1 MLTGSV
7 ASSLHGEPRATLDID
22 IVVDPTEPSIARL
35 VTQLETHDYYV
46 DLAAA
51 REALAEG
58 GQFNAI
64 HRPSGWKVDFIVR
77 KRAPFAD
84 SEFARRQRVDLL
96 GLRADVATAEDTIVA
111 KLEWAQA
118 GESERQLRDVAGIL
132 RVSGDGLDRDYIS
145 RWVRQLGLVELW
157 ERASSIAE

>member
-1 MLTGSV
+1 MITTSI
-7 ASSLHGEPRATLDID
+7 SPRRA
-22 IVVDPTEPSIARL
+22 
-35 VTQLETHDYYV
+35 
-46 DLAAA
+46 
-51 REALAEG
+51 ALAER

-118 GESERQLRDVAGIL
+118 GESERQPRDVAGIL
-132 RVSGDGLDRDYIS
+132 RASGDGLDRDYIS

-157 ERASSIAE
+157 ERVSQMTE